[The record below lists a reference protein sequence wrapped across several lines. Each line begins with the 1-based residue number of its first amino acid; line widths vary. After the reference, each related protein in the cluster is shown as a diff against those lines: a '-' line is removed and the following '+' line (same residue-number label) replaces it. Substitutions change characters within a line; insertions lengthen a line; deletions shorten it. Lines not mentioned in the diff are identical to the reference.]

1 MSMQTSIG
9 ERGQITIP
17 KAVRRELG
25 LRPGMRLEVS
35 VENGAVTLRRP
46 GIDDALE
53 AWEGTAEN
61 PYGSTDEYLRRL
73 RDES

>member
-1 MSMQTSIG
+1 MQSSIG

-25 LRPGMRLEVS
+25 LRPGMRMEVS

-61 PYGSTDEYLRRL
+61 PCDSTDEYLRMV

>member
-1 MSMQTSIG
+1 M
-9 ERGQITIP
+9 
-17 KAVRRELG
+17 G
-25 LRPGMRLEVS
+25 LRPGMRMEVS

-61 PYGSTDEYLRRL
+61 PCDSTDEYLRMV

>member
-1 MSMQTSIG
+1 MQSSIG

-17 KAVRRELG
+17 KAVRRQLG

-46 GIDDALE
+46 GIDDAIE

-61 PYGSTDEYLRRL
+61 LYGSTDEYLHRL

>member
-1 MSMQTSIG
+1 MQSSIG

-61 PYGSTDEYLRRL
+61 PCDSTDEYLRMV